1 MWIVR
6 HVSANLIMIQ
16 AASSMN
22 VKDARTGTLLV
33 SMRFSEPDG
42 AVDYLSTAELVC
54 SCCGK
59 RFNGKSTITVM
70 NRGSWWELM
79 LPHPGEPSP
88 APTKQ

>member
-1 MWIVR
+1 VPG
-6 HVSANLIMIQ
+6 NLIMIQ

-59 RFNGKSTITVM
+59 RFSGKSTITVM

-79 LPHPGEPSP
+79 LPHPCEPSP
-88 APTKQ
+88 APSEQCAE